1 MSTEEYEIGVS
12 KRDEVGKANM
22 RRLRAE
28 GFIPVIYYA
37 PDQKEAISLKVDIK
51 GLHQALHSEALIYHM
66 SVDGKR
72 KNVLIREIQYHP
84 VTDEILHVDFQ
95 GVRMDEEVELRVPIH
110 AIGRPVGVKDEGGQ
124 LHHALLEIEIRCR
137 ASEIPSHFDIDI
149 TELHIGSAIHAGD
162 LDIGNVEL
170 VTPPDALVLSV
181 AHIRGVVE
189 EVVEEAEEEEF
200 VSEEGAE
207 EAAEAETEKKK
218 PSKE

>member
-1 MSTEEYEIGVS
+1 MSTEEYKIEVS
-12 KRDEVGKANM
+12 KRDEAGKGKL
-22 RRLRAE
+22 RRLRAD

-37 PDQKEAISLKVDIK
+37 PDQKGAIPLKVDLK
-51 GLHQALHSEALIYHM
+51 ELHQALHSEALIYHM
-66 SVDGKR
+66 SVGGKR
-72 KNVLIREIQYHP
+72 KNVLIKEIQYHP

-95 GVRMDEEVELRVPIH
+95 GVRMDEEVELKVPIH
-110 AIGRPVGVKDEGGQ
+110 TIGRPVGVKDEGGQ
-124 LHHALLEIEIRCR
+124 LHQALLEIEIRCR

-149 TELHIGSAIHAGD
+149 TELHIGSAIHASD

-200 VSEEGAE
+200 VFEEGAE
-207 EAAEAETEKKK
+207 EAAEAETKEKK
-218 PSKE
+218 PSEE